1 MPADGTGTAMAEITL
16 VTGGARSGKSALAE
30 SLAHRYPGPRHYIA
44 TATQEPADPEMM
56 RRITAHRAARA
67 NDGWLTT
74 EAPHDLP
81 AALAAT
87 DGAQAVRLV
96 DCLTLWLAQC
106 RQGTEDGAIT
116 ALMAALRKTRA
127 PVILVTNEL
136 GLGIVPADAAT
147 RAFRDRH
154 GLMNQQI
161 ARLAD
166 SVWMAVSGIPLCLKS
181 QGAPLHAPV

>member
-1 MPADGTGTAMAEITL
+1 MAEITL

-30 SLAHRYPGPRHYIA
+30 SLARRYPGPRHYIA
-44 TATQEPADPEMM
+44 TAAHAPADPEMTH
-56 RRITAHRAARA
+56 RIAAHRAARA

-74 EAPHDLP
+74 EAPHDLT

-87 DGAQAVRLV
+87 EGAQVVRLV

-106 RQGTEDGAIT
+106 RSGTEDDAIT
-116 ALMAALRKTRA
+116 ALMTALRDTRA

-136 GLGIVPADAAT
+136 GLGIVPADATT

-154 GLMNQQI
+154 GLMNQQV

-166 SVWMAVSGIPLCLKS
+166 SVWMAVSGMPLCLKS
-181 QGAPLHAPV
+181 QGVPLHAPI